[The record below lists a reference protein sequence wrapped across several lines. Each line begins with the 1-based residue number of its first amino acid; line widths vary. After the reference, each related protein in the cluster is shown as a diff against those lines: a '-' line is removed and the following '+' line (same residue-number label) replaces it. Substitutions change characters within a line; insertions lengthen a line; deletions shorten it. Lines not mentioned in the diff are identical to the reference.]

1 MFKPIFSFIVIII
14 STVFA
19 FLYAIPE
26 YSRVQER
33 RGDLAKL
40 VEISKNAGEI
50 ETLISQTEET
60 LKSVDLTRA
69 ARFAVF
75 LPETPDPIRLANN
88 LQRLGLTNGIVLQNI
103 KVEEPVINTQKS
115 VRSNG
120 GGVLQTA
127 IGIFNSGGNTGQGEG
142 NTEGG
147 GTNIVSEDKKYA
159 TIKASFTF
167 TATHEAF
174 SKFLFDTEKSLGLIN
189 ITALSFVPVPVA
201 QVAVDTKKVKQE
213 APLLYQYAIAVETY
227 SLD

>member
-1 MFKPIFSFIVIII
+1 MLKPIFSFIVIVI
-14 STVFA
+14 SAIFT
-19 FLYAIPE
+19 FLYVIPE

-40 VEISKNAGEI
+40 IEISKNAGEI

-60 LKSVDLTRA
+60 LKSVDLTRV

-88 LQRLGLTNGIVLQNI
+88 LQRLGLANGIVLQNI
-103 KVEEPVINTQKS
+103 KVEEPVISTQKS

-127 IGIFNSGGNTGQGEG
+127 ASIFSAGSNTGQREG
-142 NTEGG
+142 TTEGG
-147 GTNIVSEDKKYA
+147 SANIVPEDKKYA
-159 TIKASFTF
+159 TTKASFTF

-189 ITALSFVPVPVA
+189 ITALSFVPVPVTS
-201 QVAVDTKKVKQE
+201 VVVDTKKNKQE
-213 APLLYQYAIAVETY
+213 APLLYQYAVAVETY

>member
-1 MFKPIFSFIVIII
+1 MLKPIFSFIVIII
-14 STVFA
+14 SVVFA
-19 FLYAIPE
+19 FLYAMPE
-26 YSRVQER
+26 YGRVQER

-40 VEISKNAGEI
+40 IEISKNAGEI

-60 LKSVDLTRA
+60 LKSVDLARV

-88 LQRLGLTNGIVLQNI
+88 LQRLGLANGIILQNI
-103 KVEEPVINTQKS
+103 KVEEPVVNTQKS
-115 VRSNG
+115 IKANG
-120 GGVLQTA
+120 GGMSQTTTS
-127 IGIFNSGGNTGQGEG
+127 IFNTGSNAGQGEG
-142 NTEGG
+142 VAGG
-147 GTNIVSEDKKYA
+147 GGAIASEDKKYA

-189 ITALSFVPVPVA
+189 ITALSFAPIPVV
-201 QVAVDTKKVKQE
+201 VDTKKVKQE